1 MDAKVDIRKLQFLN
15 DRISQVTDALNQ
27 VRLSVHGLQQ
37 QPQLG
42 FPPSQMGYPQSPLG
56 FQPPPFGFQH
66 SPYAGIPGMIPLGQ
80 QSLWQGGSQSPM
92 GGGLGLQYAPYGPQA
107 QQYLPQSLQGLG
119 QAAWGGPAS
128 WLPFGG
134 GLYHSPTELIEQR
147 LGEQRANDPNRI
159 LQTFP
164 LFLAPISTTPW

>member
-1 MDAKVDIRKLQFLN
+1 VDAKVDIRKLQFLN
-15 DRISQVTDALNQ
+15 DRIAQVTDALNQ

-42 FPPSQMGYPQSPLG
+42 FPQQSLYGGGPM
-56 FQPPPFGFQH
+56 GFQH

-92 GGGLGLQYAPYGPQA
+92 GGGFGLQYAPYGPQA

-119 QAAWGGPAS
+119 QAAWSGPAS

-147 LGEQRANDPNRI
+147 LGEQRATDPNRI

-164 LFLAPISTTPW
+164 LCLAPISTTPW